1 MILTL
6 DCSTNKTG
14 FGIFKD
20 DKLVE
25 YGIFNTNS
33 EETKDKMKEIYN
45 WISSLINKYNIQH
58 IIFEDVPV
66 SKHKNLHV
74 GKILSVLQGVI
85 LTVCFEYN
93 IESIIYSPSRWRSIV
108 GTYDGTREGTKR
120 EIQKQKAVEIVNK
133 KFKLDLKYYLRD
145 TKYNIS
151 DDDVAEAIL
160 LGVAYLSEE

>member
-45 WISSLINKYNIQH
+45 WISSLINKHNIQH
-58 IIFEDVPV
+58 IVFEDVPV

-74 GKILSVLQGVI
+74 GKTLSVLQGVI

-93 IESIIYSPSRWRSIV
+93 IESTLYSPTSWRSIV